1 MSEIFTDYDR
11 FAWFYNR
18 YWGEEFSLPVLGI
31 FEKILFPDL
40 PGGARIL
47 DLCCGTGQLA
57 SGLVARGYRVT
68 GVDGSESMLAFA
80 KTNAPDADFVCA
92 DARTFSLPALFDA
105 AVSTF
110 DSLNHILALDELVS
124 VFRRVRAALRPSGR
138 FVFDMNMESEFETG
152 GLESRYDIV
161 EADHACS
168 VRSSYDKS
176 SRLKRYDVKIYRRE
190 RGEWDREELVL
201 MQRYYLESEVAA
213 ALVEA
218 GFGSVEVLD
227 AEHEFDL
234 SISDG
239 RAFFLAR

>member
-18 YWGEEFSLPVLGI
+18 YWGEEFSRPALGI
-31 FEKILFPDL
+31 FDSILL
-40 PGGARIL
+40 PHLPAGARIL

-57 SGLVARGYRVT
+57 AGLIARGYRVT

-80 KTNAPDADFVCA
+80 KTNAPDADFVRA
-92 DARTFSLPALFDA
+92 DARTFSLPAVFAA

-124 VFRRVRAALRPSGR
+124 VFRRVRAALCPSGR
-138 FVFDMNMESEFETG
+138 FVFDLNMESEFENG
-152 GLESRYDIV
+152 AFESRYDIV

-176 SRLKRYDVKIYRRE
+176 SRLKRYDVKIYRKE
-190 RGEWDREELVL
+190 RGDWEREELVL
-201 MQRYYLESEVAA
+201 LQRYYREPEVAA
-213 ALVEA
+213 ALAEA
-218 GFGSVEVLD
+218 GFENIEVLD
-227 AEHEFDL
+227 AEREFDL
-234 SISDG
+234 AISDG